1 MIYLLDTDI
10 CIYIIKH
17 RPPEVRRR
25 FEGHDVGDICVSAIA
40 VAELE
45 FGAAKSKWPA
55 QARQALA
62 QFLLPLVILDFDRA
76 AAEAYG
82 RLRAALEAQ
91 GKLIG
96 ANDMLIAAQAISA
109 GLTLVSKNAREFGRV
124 PGLRFENWG
133 G

>member
-1 MIYLLDTDI
+1 
-10 CIYIIKH
+10 
-17 RPPEVRRR
+17 
-25 FEGHDVGDICVSAIA
+25 VSAIA

-45 FGAAKSKWPA
+45 FGAAKSKWPG

-82 RLRAALEAQ
+82 GLQAALEAQ

-109 GLTLVSKNAREFGRV
+109 GLTLVSNNAREFGRV

-133 G
+133 A